1 MNQWE
6 LAGLLMTYSE
16 KARRASSTE
25 RLQELARELK
35 RELNASEIKRMKVE
49 R

>member
-1 MNQWE
+1 MNQWD

-16 KARRASSTE
+16 KSRRASNTE

-35 RELNASEIKRMKVE
+35 RKLNASEIKRMKVE